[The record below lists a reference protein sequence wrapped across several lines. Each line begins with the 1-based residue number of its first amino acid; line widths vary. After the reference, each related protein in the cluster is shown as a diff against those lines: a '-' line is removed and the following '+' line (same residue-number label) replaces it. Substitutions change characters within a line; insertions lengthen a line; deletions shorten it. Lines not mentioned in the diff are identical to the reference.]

1 MIRKRKA
8 FCFAGGGAEGF
19 SDQRS
24 VIASALASG
33 CTADR
38 HPARKL
44 RQNDSAEHDHA
55 SGTFSGAET
64 LPEQQPSGQ
73 NGNTGFQAQNKRSHS
88 GIHSFLAYDLQ
99 GVGYAAGHNACIQNG
114 NPGVQKPGHGRVL
127 KKQGGNSGK
136 NAAHKELDAGHF
148 YSVYHWRKMIDHQN
162 VQSKQDGA
170 DQNQKIALSD
180 RKTVIDAEQIKTDKS
195 QNYSGPD
202 KGAAFFF

>member
-44 RQNDSAEHDHA
+44 RQNDSAEHDRA
-55 SGTFSGAET
+55 SDAFSDAET
-64 LPEQQPSGQ
+64 LSQEQPSGQ
-73 NGNTGFQAQNKRSHS
+73 YGNTGFKAQDKRRHS
-88 GIHSFLAYDLQ
+88 GVHSLLSYNLQ
-99 GVGYAAGHNACIQNG
+99 SVSYAAGHNACIQNG
-114 NPGVQKPGHGRVL
+114 NPGVQKPREGGTL
-127 KKQGGNSGK
+127 KKQGGNPGK

-148 YSVYHWRKMIDHQN
+148 Y
-162 VQSKQDGA
+162 
-170 DQNQKIALSD
+170 
-180 RKTVIDAEQIKTDKS
+180 TVRQR
-195 QNYSGPD
+195 
-202 KGAAFFF
+202 